1 MECPE
6 GRRRS
11 SSEND
16 LTPTSTS
23 EVMSLRY
30 SQTAVNHGAETAGG
44 FGAQTASGFGAQTE
58 GGLGAQTPADYGA
71 QADAAIG
78 NQAAAR
84 TPLENLREGTGKW
97 F

>member
-6 GRRRS
+6 GWRRS

-30 SQTAVNHGAETAGG
+30 SQTAVDHGAETAGG
-44 FGAQTASGFGAQTE
+44 
-58 GGLGAQTPADYGA
+58 LGTQTPADCGA

-84 TPLENLREGTGKW
+84 TPLEILREGTGKW